1 MSNGE
6 AFEQNSENLSDI
18 AKAIEQRRI
27 ADEGAAYTQA
37 IHKDGGGSVQDSRSP
52 ELNRTMAIT
61 GERIDE
67 IGMLVREGSMFILE
81 RDAGGR
87 YVLELQRVPI
97 DHVAKRVRV
106 IGVLLS
112 DGVVSSDGVGPA
124 S

>member
-1 MSNGE
+1 
-6 AFEQNSENLSDI
+6 
-18 AKAIEQRRI
+18 
-27 ADEGAAYTQA
+27 
-37 IHKDGGGSVQDSRSP
+37 
-52 ELNRTMAIT
+52 MAIT

-67 IGMLVREGSMFILE
+67 TGMLVREGSMFILE

-106 IGVLLS
+106 IGVLLG